1 MKNSAATLAGLLN
14 GDAVRVAS
22 CFDFRKL
29 AGKRVLVTG
38 AGGLIGI
45 NFLASL
51 TRIADKVGGLRLIP
65 VIHSKPAAFLAPFL
79 KHKAVRACRGDLT
92 DDNFLKTLPQS
103 DLIIHAAGSGEPG
116 KFMADALSSLKINT
130 STTFKLFE
138 KLADKGTFLFLS
150 SSDIYG
156 GLKSPEYSEDQIGT
170 TNTDHP
176 RACYIEGKRTG
187 ETICGLYR
195 GEGVKAY
202 SVRLS
207 AVYGP
212 GGRNGD
218 QRALPSFIRKGLKG
232 RIDLLDAG
240 EAKRTF
246 CYISDAVEMMWYIIL
261 RGRQGCYNVGGV
273 STVKIGELAR
283 LIGKALKVPVSI
295 PKVKAGIAGAPAAV
309 RLDLGRILAEYNKK
323 DFTGLE
329 EGLER
334 TVAWH
339 KNLAS

>member
-1 MKNSAATLAGLLN
+1 MKNSAAALAGLLN
-14 GDAVRVAS
+14 GDAARVAS
-22 CFDFRKL
+22 CFDFKKL
-29 AGKRVLVTG
+29 AGKRVMVTG

-51 TRIADKVGGLRLIP
+51 VRIADKVSGLRIFP
-65 VIHSKPAAFLAPFL
+65 VIHSRPAAFLAPFL
-79 KHKAVRACRGDLT
+79 RHKAVRVFRGDLT
-92 DDNFLKTLPQS
+92 DDRFLETLPQA

-116 KFMADALSSLKINT
+116 KFMADPLSTLKMNT
-130 STTFKLFE
+130 STAYKLLGE
-138 KLADKGTFLFLS
+138 LGGKGSFLFIS
-150 SSDIYG
+150 CSDIYG
-156 GLKSPEYSEDQIGT
+156 GLKSPKYTEDQIGT

-195 GEGVKAY
+195 REGVRAY
-202 SVRLS
+202 SARLS

-218 QRALPSFIRKGLKG
+218 QRALPSFIQKGLKG
-232 RIDLLDAG
+232 KIDLLDSG

-246 CYISDAVEMMWYIIL
+246 CYISDAVEMMWYMIL
-261 RGRQGCYNVGGV
+261 RGKRGCYNVGGV

-283 LIGKALKVPVSI
+283 LIGKIMKVPVSV
-295 PKVKAGIAGAPAAV
+295 PKVNAGIPGAPASV
-309 RLDLGRILAEYNKK
+309 RLDLGRLLAEYDKMN
-323 DFTGLE
+323 FIGLE

>member
-1 MKNSAATLAGLLN
+1 MKNSAAALAGLLN
-14 GDAVRVAS
+14 GDAARVAS

-29 AGKRVLVTG
+29 AGKRVMVTG

-51 TRIADKVGGLRLIP
+51 VRIAGKAPGLKIFP
-65 VIHSKPAAFLAPFL
+65 VLHSKPAAFLAPFL
-79 KHKAVRACRGDLT
+79 KHKAVRVYRGDLT
-92 DDNFLKTLPQS
+92 EDNFLKTLPKA
-103 DLIIHAAGSGEPG
+103 DIIIHAAGSGEPG

-138 KLADKGTFLFLS
+138 KLAGKGTFLFIS

-156 GLKSPEYSEDQIGT
+156 GLKSPKYSEDQIGT

-195 GEGVKAY
+195 REGVKAY

-212 GGRNGD
+212 GGRSGD
-218 QRALPSFIRKGLKG
+218 QRALPSFIRKGLAGK
-232 RIDLLDAG
+232 IDLLDAG

-261 RGRQGCYNVGGV
+261 SGKKGCYNVGGI

-283 LIGKALKVPVSI
+283 LIGKAMKVPVSV
-295 PKVKAGIAGAPAAV
+295 PGVNAGIAGAPAAV
-309 RLDLGRILAEYNKK
+309 KLDLGRLLAEYKK
-323 DFTGLE
+323 KNFIGLE

>member
-1 MKNSAATLAGLLN
+1 MKNSAETLGALLD
-14 GDAVRVAS
+14 GDAARVAS
-22 CFDFRKL
+22 CFDLKKL
-29 AGKRVLVTG
+29 AGKRVMVTG

-51 TRIADKVGGLRLIP
+51 VRIADKADGLKIYP
-65 VIHSKPAAFLAPFL
+65 VFHSKPQAFLAPFL
-79 KHKAVRACRGDLT
+79 AHKAVRVYRGDLT
-92 DDNFLKTLPQS
+92 DDNLIKKLPKAN
-103 DLIIHAAGSGEPG
+103 LIIHAAGSGEPG

-138 KLADKGTFLFLS
+138 KLDSKGTFLFIS

-156 GLKSPEYSEDQIGT
+156 GLKPGIYSEDQIGT

-195 GEGVKAY
+195 RQGIKAY
-202 SVRLS
+202 AVRLS

-212 GGRNGD
+212 GGRSGD
-218 QRALPSFIRKGLKG
+218 QRALPSFIRKGLGGK
-232 RIDLLDAG
+232 IDLLDSG

-246 CYISDAVEMMWYIIL
+246 CYISDALEMMWYIIL
-261 RGRQGCYNVGGV
+261 RGKRGCYNVGGV
-273 STVKIGELAR
+273 STVKIKELAR
-283 LIGKALKVPVSI
+283 LIGKNLGVPVSV
-295 PKVKAGIAGAPAAV
+295 PKTKAGIAGAPAAV
-309 RLDLGRILAEYNKK
+309 RLDLGRLLAEYKK
-323 DFTGLE
+323 KRFIGLE

-339 KNLAS
+339 KNLAA